1 MTQTRGSGGG
11 KTKRGFLVVQEE
23 GFDGWRSGERRV
35 KSERR
40 GSEVVFRDV
49 VGSLVGR
56 FVGCAE
62 LAKAGPGEVV
72 RKQSCER
79 R

>member
-1 MTQTRGSGGG
+1 
-11 KTKRGFLVVQEE
+11 
-23 GFDGWRSGERRV
+23 V

-40 GSEVVFRDV
+40 GSEVVFGDV

-62 LAKAGPGEVV
+62 LAKAGSGKVV
-72 RKQSCER
+72 RKQACER